1 MKKLAFLSLL
11 SAAVSL
17 LGGNTGRADTFL
29 DLTSVTPGGPGTGAF
44 AGSLGTVGVTG
55 SIVASGSPASFFFN
69 GVGGAIG
76 DSTITNSSPQYG
88 YATVYSPTAALT
100 DRVGWTFLYDG
111 TAKTE
116 TVTIS
121 FTSPVTNPVFHVA
134 NLDWAEFSF
143 VLTPGLTS
151 LTYLNGNFDGFD
163 GLDAS
168 PAALPFYRVQDF
180 DASTS
185 DATPP
190 GVFPPMAGPRSAYGS
205 MQLNGT
211 FSTIVIGMGTGGP
224 FSDSGSFTISVPE
237 PGTLVLLGVG
247 ALGLLGYAWR
257 RRRKMS

>member
-1 MKKLAFLSLL
+1 MKKLALSFVF
-11 SAAVSL
+11 SAAIGLFGCDTSC
-17 LGGNTGRADTFL
+17 ADTFL

-44 AGSLGTVGVTG
+44 TGSLGTVGVAG
-55 SIVASGSPASFFFN
+55 SIVASGPPASFFFN
-69 GVGGAIG
+69 GVGVGIG
-76 DSTITNSSPQYG
+76 DSTVANSSPQYG

-134 NLDWAEFSF
+134 NLDWAQFSF
-143 VLTPGLTS
+143 ASTPGLTGV
-151 LTYLNGNFDGFD
+151 TYLNGNYDGAD

-168 PAALPFYRVQDF
+168 PTALGFDWVQDF
-180 DASTS
+180 NPATS

-190 GVFPPMAGPRSAYGS
+190 TGSPPTAGARSAYGS

-211 FSTIVIGMGTGGP
+211 FSTIYIGMGTNGP

-237 PGTLVLLGVG
+237 PST
-247 ALGLLGYAWR
+247 LGLLLVGTLGGLLGCLWR
-257 RRRKMS
+257 WRP